1 MPWWIDGRLETFFIF
16 LNSRLET
23 REPKGFLGFRGFE
36 VLGFWGS
43 RFLGSRVW
51 GFIGGQCFSRFGIFW
66 NRLKDRKDPETVFKI
81 SSSIASPRSWHS
93 WHNSS
98 YGEWDTNIEYIG
110 TTTPHYD
117 TILQRESILQPKG
130 TEAKYVQVRHFHR
143 RVGLCLGIRFH
154 QCPEIIKV
162 PAIWSR
168 KVPPIC
174 CIFLISLFF
183 LFKYFVT
190 ECTSRWNQM

>member
-1 MPWWIDGRLETFFIF
+1 MGDSRLFYKKTRASSLETPA
-16 LNSRLET
+16 
-23 REPKGFLGFRGFE
+23 EPKEWSWGFSGFSGIGVYWVRDFRGRGFGD
-36 VLGFWGS
+36 LGD
-43 RFLGSRVW
+43 
-51 GFIGGQCFSRFGIFW
+51 CFSRFGIFW
-66 NRLKDRKDPETVFKI
+66 NSLKDRKDPETVFKI

-98 YGEWDTNIEYIG
+98 YGDWDTNIEYIG
-110 TTTPHYD
+110 TTTPPCD